1 VPIVKNVF
9 AIFIVL
15 FSVVVA
21 SYSEAVNAHG
31 GIATDGEYIGL
42 EKLPN
47 LTPEDP
53 DTAWF
58 HENRLVIR
66 NDEAI
71 LDKVPITITNRNK
84 VYSASDGGFLTY
96 RARFTKKGGQDFI
109 TMRLFKS
116 DYVEFTKNRHEVYR
130 EIKTYAVRL
139 VDGDRMEIDGV
150 RYQPAKLAKTT
161 LDRLVHLLRAEP
173 LEKADAGR

>member
-1 VPIVKNVF
+1 MPIVKKVF
-9 AIFIVL
+9 TILIVL

-21 SYSEAVNAHG
+21 SDFQAADGRG

-71 LDKVPITITNRNK
+71 LDKVPITIRNRKK
-84 VYSASDGGFLTY
+84 VYEAADGGFLTY
-96 RARFTKKGGQDFI
+96 RARFTKKDGQDLI
-109 TMRLFKS
+109 TRRLFES
-116 DYVEFTKNRHEVYR
+116 DYVGFTKDRHEVYR
-130 EIKTYAVRL
+130 EIKTYVVRL

-150 RYQPAKLAKTT
+150 RYQPAKLAKIT
-161 LDRLVHLLRAEP
+161 LDRLVRLLRTEP
-173 LEKADAGR
+173 LENADAGK